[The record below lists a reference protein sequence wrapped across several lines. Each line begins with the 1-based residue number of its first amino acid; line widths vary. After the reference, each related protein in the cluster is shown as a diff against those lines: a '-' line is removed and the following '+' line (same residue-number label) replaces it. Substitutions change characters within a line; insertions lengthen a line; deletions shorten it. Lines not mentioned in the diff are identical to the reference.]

1 MTTRLLK
8 HEIHFSIPQI
18 HSILR
23 KKENDNVSHCRCF
36 CFRHVNV
43 KAKRWGYKGKYLYGL
58 TEKHECGELMVK
70 TTLEVDDDLWRRFS
84 ILVLR
89 EKGERKKNEVIT
101 KLIKDYVE
109 RSGFTEDP
117 QQLKYILQVEEE
129 RETFH
134 KVLNKLIQDPRYKGK
149 YVAFFQ
155 GTLVGCDE
163 DKGKLA
169 ESLYEKYGYVPIY
182 IDRVAIGERHV
193 EVPSPE
199 LTRRE
204 V

>member
-1 MTTRLLK
+1 
-8 HEIHFSIPQI
+8 
-18 HSILR
+18 
-23 KKENDNVSHCRCF
+23 
-36 CFRHVNV
+36 
-43 KAKRWGYKGKYLYGL
+43 
-58 TEKHECGELMVK
+58 MVK
-70 TTLEVDDDLWRRFS
+70 TTLEVDDDLWKRFS

-101 KLIKDYVE
+101 KLIKDYLE

-134 KVLNKLIQDPRYKGK
+134 EIRDKLIQDLRYKGK

-163 DKGKLA
+163 NKGRLA
-169 ESLYEKYGYVPIY
+169 QNIYKKYGYVPIY
-182 IDRVAIGERHV
+182 IDRVATGERHV

-199 LTRRE
+199 LTRHE
-204 V
+204 I